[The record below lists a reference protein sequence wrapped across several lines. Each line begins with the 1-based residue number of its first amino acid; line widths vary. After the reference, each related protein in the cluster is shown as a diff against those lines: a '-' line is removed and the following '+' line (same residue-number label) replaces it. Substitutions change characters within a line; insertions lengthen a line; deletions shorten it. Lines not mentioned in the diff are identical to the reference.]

1 MGAGRGLGRT
11 VMPGVRA
18 RYRFGP
24 LERRGLI
31 AGWRGGQI
39 AVVAAGAVAAIMVLH
54 RRQTLPAIGVAV
66 FLVAVSIALAWW
78 PIAGQTADQWLPTVV
93 RWGASGLAGIRC
105 RRTGVEAA
113 GHCLGPD
120 GAPCL
125 VASGRA
131 NGPTGHAGYR
141 AAAGRRP
148 LPGAPWSRSA
158 RAVHGAFA
166 GLGVLGFGARK
177 GEDIVAVVHDEHAR
191 TYTAVMELLGHSFA
205 LLSGDEKER
214 RVASWASVLSSL
226 ARERSVVHRVQWV
239 AATMPDD
246 GAAISGH
253 LRSRGVLSEDAPP
266 RRSYA
271 TLLRSAG
278 GETCRHDVHLAVQL
292 RAAGATARAMRSL
305 GGGDR
310 AACALLA
317 REVTLLR
324 QQLAAADVPVERV
337 LDERELAAIVRR
349 ALDGD
354 ERTRGACPPCGIAWP
369 WPLVTQGAWGA
380 LRADGNWH
388 ATYWVAEWPRV
399 DVGPEFLSPLLLGT
413 VRRRVSVVM
422 EPINPARAV
431 RQAERA
437 RTADVADAELRR
449 RGGFLATARR
459 AREAEVAARRE
470 AELADG
476 HASFRFSG
484 YVCVSAPTPEQLGA
498 ACDSTEQAAS
508 QCRLELRRLYG
519 DQERAFTCTLPLGRG
534 LA

>member
-1 MGAGRGLGRT
+1 
-11 VMPGVRA
+11 MPGVPA

-39 AVVAAGAVAAIMVLH
+39 AVVAAGAVAAIVVLH

-66 FLVAVSIALAWW
+66 FLVAVSIVLAWW
-78 PIAGQTADQWLPTVV
+78 PIAGHTAEQWLPTVV
-93 RWGASGLAGIRC
+93 RWGVSGLAGS
-105 RRTGVEAA
+105 RRWRAGVEAA

-125 VASGRA
+125 VTSGRG
-131 NGPTGHAGYR
+131 NGPTGHARRR
-141 AAAGRRP
+141 ALTARRLDP
-148 LPGAPWSRSA
+148 KTSRARSA
-158 RAVHGAFA
+158 RAVQGAFA
-166 GLGVLGFGARK
+166 GLEVLGFGARE

-214 RVASWASVLSSL
+214 RVASWASVLTSL
-226 ARERSVVHRVQWV
+226 ARERSIVHRVQWV

-246 GAAISGH
+246 GAAVSNH
-253 LRSRGVLSEDAPP
+253 LRSRGVLSEQAAP

-271 TLLRSAG
+271 TLLRNAG
-278 GETCRHDVHLAVQL
+278 GETCRHEVHLAVQL
-292 RAAGATARAMRSL
+292 RAAGATAHAIRSL

-310 AACALLA
+310 AACSLLA
-317 REVTLLR
+317 REVSSLR
-324 QQLAAADVPVERV
+324 QQLAAADVPVQRV

-354 ERTRGACPPCGIAWP
+354 ERTPGACPPCGIAWP

-519 DQERAFTCTLPLGRG
+519 DQERAFACTLPLGRG
-534 LA
+534 LV